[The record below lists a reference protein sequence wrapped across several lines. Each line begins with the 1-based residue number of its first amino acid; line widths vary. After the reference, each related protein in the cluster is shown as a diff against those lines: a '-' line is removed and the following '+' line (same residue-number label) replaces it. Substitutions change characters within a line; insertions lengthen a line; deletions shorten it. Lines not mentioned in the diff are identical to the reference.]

1 MPIFSQFT
9 RWRQRAI
16 VRFMAILKIAR
27 MGHPMLMRV
36 AEPIADPQAPEIG
49 QLIADMIDT
58 LADAAGAGLA
68 APQVHVPLRL
78 VMFHV
83 PAARA
88 REEDGE
94 AAESCPF
101 TVLINPEIEILNN
114 DTVEDLADD
123 MVDGLEACLS
133 LPGLAGIVPRYSQ
146 IHYRGLTPLGE
157 TIERRAHG
165 FHARVVQHEC
175 DHLDGV
181 LYPMRMRD
189 LSTLSFTSEL
199 SRAESEE
206 EPEDSER

>member
-1 MPIFSQFT
+1 
-9 RWRQRAI
+9 
-16 VRFMAILKIAR
+16 MAILKIAR
-27 MGHPMLMRV
+27 MGHPLLMRI
-36 AEPIADPQAPEIG
+36 ADPIADPRAPAIG
-49 QLIADMIDT
+49 QLISDMIDT

-94 AAESCPF
+94 AAEGCPF
-101 TVLINPEIEILNN
+101 TVLINPEIEAVSDNMGVGTA
-114 DTVEDLADD
+114 DGMDDD

-133 LPGLAGIVPRYSQ
+133 LPGLAGIVPRHHH
-146 IHYRGLTPLGE
+146 IRYRGLTHRGE
-157 TIERRAHG
+157 TIEREARG

-199 SRAESEE
+199 SRAETEE
-206 EPEDSER
+206 DQEDSEL